1 MSAAAP
7 AAAPVQP
14 FRLGFRN
21 TMVVVFIMIGATMQ
35 SVDGTIANVALPYM
49 QGSLAATIDQIAWV
63 LTSYIV
69 ASAVGTPLVGWLA
82 ARIGQ
87 KKVLLASLAGFT
99 ITSVLCGIAATLE
112 QMVLFRSLQGLSSAA
127 LLPLAQ
133 AVMMR
138 IYPREY
144 FAKAMAIIGIGMML
158 GPILGPTLGGYIT
171 EVSNWRWVF
180 LVNVPLGLIS
190 MAGIWIFLDEHQ
202 SSTDTYFDVFGFAML
217 IIAIACFQLM
227 LDRGETV
234 HWFESTEIK
243 IYAGLAAMAF
253 YMFVVQMVTAAK
265 PFVSRALFLDRNF
278 ITGSL
283 LFVVV
288 SSNMYI
294 TVALQPPMLQN
305 VMGYPAMT
313 VGYVLAPR
321 GIGTMIGMILSARL
335 MNRVDIRW
343 IVIAG
348 LGLAAIGLWDLSRL
362 STDISQWDIIRS
374 ATIQGLG
381 LGLVFVQLNTIAFA
395 SLPRHLHVEA
405 ATMFNLTRAMG
416 TSAGLSI
423 GVALLSQYT
432 QLNHAELSQFISPYH
447 ESWRLAGTGLPDS
460 FASLSDTRSLE
471 ILNREVTRQ
480 AMMISFINSYHWL
493 MLSAL
498 AAIVLMLFVR
508 IPRAMPPSGSK
519 QTAHSEF

>member
-1 MSAAAP
+1 MTAAAP
-7 AAAPVQP
+7 GAAPRP

-21 TMVVVFIMIGATMQ
+21 VMAVVFIMIGATMQ
-35 SVDGTIANVALPYM
+35 SIDTTIANVALPHM
-49 QGSLAATIDQIAWV
+49 QGSLAATLDQIAWV

-82 ARIGQ
+82 ARMGQ

-99 ITSVLCGIAATLE
+99 ATSLLCGIAATLE
-112 QMVLFRSLQGLSSAA
+112 QMVLFRALQGLSSAA

-144 FAKAMAIIGIGMML
+144 FAKAMAIIGVGMML

-171 EVSNWRWVF
+171 EMANWRWVF
-180 LVNVPLGLIS
+180 LVNLPLGIIS
-190 MAGIWIFLDEHQ
+190 FVGVWLFLDEYQ
-202 SSTDTYFDVFGFAML
+202 SSTDTYFDIFGFAML
-217 IIAIACFQLM
+217 TLGIASFQLM
-227 LDRGETV
+227 LDRGETKQ
-234 HWFESTEIK
+234 WFESVEIQL
-243 IYAGLAAMAF
+243 YAGLAALAF
-253 YMFVVQMVTAAK
+253 YMFVVQMVTARK

-283 LFVVV
+283 LFVVT
-288 SSNMYI
+288 SCNMFI

-305 VMGYPAMT
+305 VMGYPALI
-313 VGYVLAPR
+313 VGFVLAPR
-321 GIGTMIGMILSARL
+321 GVGTMLGMILSARL
-335 MNRVDIRW
+335 MNRIDVRW

-348 LGLAAIGLWDLSRL
+348 LGLAALGLWDMSRL
-362 STDISQWDIIRS
+362 STDISQWDIVRS
-374 ATIQGLG
+374 ASVQGLG

-405 ATMFNLTRAMG
+405 ATMFNLVRAMG

-432 QLNHAELSQFISPYH
+432 QINHAELSQFISPYY
-447 ESWRLAGTGLPDS
+447 ESWRLAGMPEA
-460 FASLSDTRSLE
+460 FASLSDPRSLE

-480 AMMISFINSYHWL
+480 SMMISFVNSFHWL

-498 AAIVLMLFVR
+498 AAILLMLFVR
-508 IPRAMPPSGSK
+508 IPRAMTPNPA
-519 QTAHSEF
+519 AHAEV

>member
-1 MSAAAP
+1 MTAAAP
-7 AAAPVQP
+7 AAASGRG

-21 TMVVVFIMIGATMQ
+21 VMAVVFIMIGATMQ
-35 SVDGTIANVALPYM
+35 SIDTTIANVALPHM
-49 QGSLAATIDQIAWV
+49 QGSLAATLDQIAWV

-99 ITSVLCGIAATLE
+99 VTSLLCGIAATLE
-112 QMVLFRSLQGLSSAA
+112 QMVLFRALQGLSSAA

-180 LVNVPLGLIS
+180 LVNLPLGVIS
-190 MAGIWIFLDEHQ
+190 FVGVWLFLDEYQ
-202 SSTDTYFDVFGFAML
+202 SNSDTYFDVFGFAML
-217 IIAIACFQLM
+217 TLAIASFQLM

-234 HWFESTEIK
+234 HWFESVEIQL
-243 IYAGLAAMAF
+243 YAGIAALSF
-253 YMFVVQMVTAAK
+253 YMFVVQMITARK

-283 LFVVV
+283 LFVVT
-288 SSNMYI
+288 SCNMYI

-305 VMGYPAMT
+305 VMGYPALA
-313 VGYVLAPR
+313 VGFVLAPR
-321 GIGTMIGMILSARL
+321 GIGTMLGMMLSARL
-335 MNRVDIRW
+335 MNRIDVRW
-343 IVIAG
+343 IVITG
-348 LGLAAIGLWDLSRL
+348 LGLAALGLWDMSRL
-362 STDISQWDIIRS
+362 SSDISQWDIVRS
-374 ATIQGLG
+374 ASIQGLG

-405 ATMFNLTRAMG
+405 ATMFNLTRALG
-416 TSAGLSI
+416 TSAGLSVGI
-423 GVALLSQYT
+423 ALLSQYT
-432 QLNHAELSQFISPYH
+432 QLNHAELAPFISPYQ
-447 ESWRLAGTGLPDS
+447 ESWRLSGMPEA
-460 FASLSDTRSLE
+460 FASLSDPRSLE
-471 ILNREVTRQ
+471 ILNHEVTRQ
-480 AMMISFINSYHWL
+480 AMMISFVNAYHWL
-493 MLSAL
+493 MLSAM

-508 IPRAMPPSGSK
+508 IPRAMPASGSSPA
-519 QTAHSEF
+519 AHAEF